1 VANFFIFLTFLRVR
15 ADLRPDFFYST
26 CFLMFLFRIAP
37 AFCSGRI
44 FAQYV
49 FCILNLPPIKKFLGL
64 SSPVQSDFNFFK
76 GMSAFFIYST
86 K

>member
-1 VANFFIFLTFLRVR
+1 
-15 ADLRPDFFYST
+15 
-26 CFLMFLFRIAP
+26 MFLFRIAP

-64 SSPVQSDFNFFK
+64 SSPVQSVFNFFK
-76 GMSAFFIYST
+76 GWSELFIYSP
-86 K
+86 KYKKAPAKKPDAQKNASGKM